1 LVPAT
6 FQKEAHTDDVSKG
19 RFLMRIKK
27 EYLVLVAVIIA
38 LSLYLILRNPDR
50 TQYQLPQLPDVS
62 RMDVTKIEISK
73 KGSSIELKMKD
84 DIWRIAPQEY
94 PANADRIRN
103 LLDIMDKLSL
113 TALVSESKAYNRYDL
128 NEDKKITVKAW
139 TGDTLGWEFD
149 VGKAT
154 PSYKQTFVRLAG
166 DHRVYQ
172 ALGNLRPQFNVTV
185 DLLRDKIVLTLDP
198 KEIKEIEIATAQ
210 KSLMLYRNQ
219 VPVEDTASQEADTKG
234 QPSPATQTVW
244 QGADGKV
251 ADELRLNSLLN
262 SVSNLRCQKYI
273 DDRTKEEFT
282 EPIYTLRLKGAK
294 EYALSIFAK
303 TDEKVKDYPAVSSEN
318 DYAFMLPAWL
328 ASKIVVT
335 PEELFKKPETL
346 DVQQLKTE

>member
-19 RFLMRIKK
+19 RFLMRVKK

-73 KGSSIELKMKD
+73 KGSSIELKMKG
-84 DIWRIAPQEY
+84 DIWRIVPQEY

-103 LLDIMDKLSL
+103 LLDTMDKLSL

-210 KSLMLYRNQ
+210 QSLMLYRNQ
-219 VPVEDTASQEADTKG
+219 VPVED
-234 QPSPATQTVW
+234 TQTVW

-282 EPIYTLRLKGAK
+282 EPIYTLRLKGAR
-294 EYALSIFAK
+294 EYTLSIFAK